1 MLFKFMLSVAVML
14 VTLTTQAAL
23 DIVITEGVNQA
34 RPVAILPFKFYPKS
48 VDEGASTA
56 TDQPS
61 SHVVDQDLVRYFQE
75 IVISDIKRSGKFN
88 PIEQAD
94 FPNQQ
99 LTIDAQN
106 IDDWAATNIEAAVV
120 GSIKALGNN
129 KYVVKYELIDI
140 VRFSMTR
147 GQAKMLANN
156 KLMLSYD
163 HILDSREMVINKQQ
177 VRQYAHRLSDLI
189 FEKLTGM
196 RGAFLTR
203 IAYIS
208 VHHKQAYPYRLMV
221 ADYDG
226 YNEQLLLRSKEPLM
240 SPAWSPDGRRIAYV
254 TFENRRSE
262 VYIQDLYTQQREKIA
277 GFEGIN
283 GAPVFSPNG
292 QSLALSLSKDG
303 NSEIYTIDIQ
313 SKRLRRITH
322 HYAIDT
328 EPNWAADGQ
337 SIIFTSE
344 RGGQPQIYQ
353 IHLGSK
359 KLKRLTYE
367 GTSNLGASMT
377 PDNRYLLYVTHINN
391 KYHIA
396 KMDLLTH
403 YVQVLTT
410 TRLDESPSVSP
421 NSGMVI
427 YGTTHL
433 GKQVLAAVSMD
444 GRYKARLPALEGEVK
459 APSWSPFLK

>member
-1 MLFKFMLSVAVML
+1 MLSVAVIL
-14 VTLTTQAAL
+14 ASWTTHAAL
-23 DIVITEGVNQA
+23 DIVITEGINQA
-34 RPVAILPFKFYPKS
+34 RPVAILPFKLYPKTPDKS
-48 VDEGASTA
+48 VKKPKSK
-56 TDQPS
+56 S
-61 SHVVDQDLVRYFQE
+61 NSHVVDQDLVRYFQE
-75 IVISDIKRSGKFN
+75 IVISDLKRSGKFN

-99 LTIDAQN
+99 LTIDVQN
-106 IDDWAATNIEAAVV
+106 IDKWAATNIEAAVV
-120 GSIKALGNN
+120 GSIKALGND

-147 GQAKMLANN
+147 GQSKMLANDR
-156 KLMLSYD
+156 LVLSYD
-163 HILDSREMVINKQQ
+163 HILDSREMVINKRQ

-189 FEKLTGM
+189 YEKLTGM
-196 RGAFLTR
+196 QGAFLTR

-226 YNEQLLLRSKEPLM
+226 YNEQMLLRSKEPLM

-262 VYIQDLYTQQREKIA
+262 VYIQDLYTQQREKIT
-277 GFEGIN
+277 GFDGIN
-283 GAPVFSPNG
+283 GAPVFSPDG

-303 NSEIYTIDIQ
+303 NSEIYKIDIR
-313 SKRLRRITH
+313 SKRLRRITN

-328 EPNWAADGQ
+328 EPNWSADGQ

-344 RGGQPQIYQ
+344 RGGRPQIYQ
-353 IHLGSK
+353 MHLGSR

-367 GTSNLGASMT
+367 GHSNFGGSMT
-377 PDNRYLLYVTHINN
+377 PDNRYLLYVTHIND

-403 YVQVLTT
+403 FVQVLTT
-410 TRLDESPSVSP
+410 TSLDESPSVSP

-427 YGTTHL
+427 YGTTHH